1 MRALTSAI
9 ALIVLDGGC
18 GSDPVQPDAPQE
30 PVVTLAA
37 PSTAG
42 VPTTTTPPTTPTPPP
57 TALQLDPQAFF
68 EQEFA
73 AAVGEECVYLY
84 PGRGGIGRL
93 VGLDETA
100 ARTKV
105 ERCGWVFRVFHR
117 DGQALTITADLRS
130 HRVNAAI
137 IAGVVVAVYQ
147 F

>member
-1 MRALTSAI
+1 M
-9 ALIVLDGGC
+9 
-18 GSDPVQPDAPQE
+18 
-30 PVVTLAA
+30 
-37 PSTAG
+37 
-42 VPTTTTPPTTPTPPP
+42 
-57 TALQLDPQAFF
+57 
-68 EQEFA
+68 
-73 AAVGEECVYLY
+73 
-84 PGRGGIGRL
+84 